1 MPNSIKKPAVS
12 KGNYTALCL
21 LKRFEE
27 SKSDTRY
34 EPVTENESGMGIEHI
49 KISKSDSETLDDNVS
64 YRSDAVTAKVIQ
76 LLQNKNDR
84 TMTLQDLTDKLV
96 RRIQQIMLINCPGC
110 AHS

>member
-1 MPNSIKKPAVS
+1 MS

-34 EPVTENESGMGIEHI
+34 EPVTETESGIGNEHS
-49 KISKSDSETLDDNVS
+49 KIFKSDVENLNDDVS
-64 YRSDAVTAKVIQ
+64 YRSDAVTANVIQ

-96 RRIQQIMLINCPGC
+96 RRLQQRILTDCPVCTHG
-110 AHS
+110 